1 MGSVPDSGEPLGD
14 TASLAAPSQSQA
26 STATPSIESCV
37 STPAT
42 MVVDTPFENHEDDVR
57 NYGKENHGHDYAAT
71 SRKQTAN
78 SSIMEDNKQLHELS
92 VKLAILE
99 KQSELDRLARKQL
112 EEKLRDEIYPL
123 ASAGFNEGSSYTGLL
138 RKMMK
143 QGTEEEWNDM
153 RQTFGFKTTKGD
165 SIGTFTSIS
174 IDLLEMQLSQLKAD
188 LTEMTKLEKDRDRLR
203 DMEELWAK
211 ERESLLEK
219 QRQLG
224 LLTGETKSNAAAPEL
239 GTKQP
244 ESKEGA
250 PLAIFEKPELNVVGW
265 TDFRLCLLKNPPDS
279 FAIDVL
285 SGEPDVSF
293 ERPTVTMWSRT
304 NSRYSLERGE
314 VTGAALHRD
323 QKSEAAPTRG
333 QKPIPERIRINSRHI
348 LRILSKIRDEPLTE
362 DHPLVMIR
370 PYKALDYW
378 NEAIRSKF
386 LELEKKFGD
395 PEGRSLDKP
404 PQETARGIPDDAAQT
419 SDNTQVSHA
428 ASEEAT
434 EQEPAAKG
442 EEDRDEWTY
451 SLTAYQHL
459 KCLISFMDEQ
469 LVEKVA
475 FLESDRCRNVAFT
488 DIWYLFKPGDEVVDQ
503 SLRQA
508 YRIIS
513 ISSAGHQVFPPWRIK
528 WDKDAKAKEETPI
541 ILNCVYI
548 DFDGKQLGPM
558 VKIVRIPR
566 YDKEKAVT
574 SLEVFPLRFA
584 EEKFRALASKKG
596 EESSKTL
603 REKLIERGKLFM
615 DMTGFKHMRYNG
627 VTLDTRD
634 EVDSNVVVDFQEA
647 FSHFQQVQKKSNV
660 VDTRERRERDKYV
673 TDVAENELVP
683 RLRNL
688 IGLSTDMDFDEE
700 ECRAECCRNEAE
712 VKFKDAFAENKRNQ
726 DYMQS
731 LMPEGRGEPPPSIY
745 PRPLREIKGQE
756 NELIGG
762 DYLIMSYRVFGFVL
776 RSRKWAQLDLNHMSL
791 PDNSPAHR
799 TRLGSAIEAD
809 AQKGNAGEKQENSE
823 GKGGVEE
830 AKLKEDHGSA
840 QETEDEDYS
849 AFSQL
854 VLPPGHKDMVKSLV
868 AQHFRDKESQEEQ
881 QVDIVSGKGK
891 GLIILLHGAPGVG
904 KTTTAEG
911 VAQMFEKPLYQIT
924 CGDLGTTASEVEKA
938 LETSFSLASR
948 WGCVLLLDEAD
959 VFLAARSREDFKRNG
974 LVSVF
979 LRVLEYYTGVLF
991 LTTNRIGD
999 FDEAFASRIHIS
1011 LYYPQLDL
1019 ESTLS
1024 IFKLNLDMIEQ
1035 NHRKGNIQIDRE
1047 EILDFAKNY
1056 FNVQEDAKW
1065 NGRQIRNA
1073 CHTALALAEF
1083 RAQGGSHKKIID
1095 KQAVIHL
1102 KVDDLETVSKAY
1114 LEFMKYLTEVHDK
1127 KGFDMWA
1134 QSSNVRAKEKDFL
1147 KKMAKMYEDTMW
1159 QKTESKEKD
1168 QGNNHNPA
1176 QAPGHAA
1183 PDAPPQS
1190 SIYSTA
1196 SPPPPQPGLGPTQ
1209 HGAIPHGPP
1218 VTPST
1223 SHAAPSGPI
1232 PPAPAP
1238 APSEQPPPQQYP
1250 QTYGPAPGYP
1260 PASAWP
1266 GYYPAYGQ
1274 APPGNPGGPP
1284 PGARPYQPWQQYPAQ
1299 PLPPPQQQPQ
1309 QNAPQGQP
1317 YYPPP
1322 EGYVGPYPAQAPPA
1336 RA

>member
-14 TASLAAPSQSQA
+14 SASLVAPSQSQA
-26 STATPSIESCV
+26 STATPSIESYV

-57 NYGKENHGHDYAAT
+57 NHGKEDHGHDSASTA
-71 SRKQTAN
+71 RKQAAN
-78 SSIMEDNKQLHELS
+78 SSITEDKMQLHELS
-92 VKLAILE
+92 AKLAVLE

-123 ASAGFNEGSSYTGLL
+123 ATAGFNEGFSYTGLL
-138 RKMMK
+138 RKMMA
-143 QGTEEEWNDM
+143 NDDYDNDEM
-153 RQTFGFKTTKGD
+153 RRLYGFRTTKGD
-165 SIGTFTSIS
+165 SIGTFTSLS
-174 IDLLEMQLSQLKAD
+174 IDLLEMQLSQLKND
-188 LTEMTKLEKDRDRLR
+188 LSEMTKLEKDRDRLR
-203 DMEELWAK
+203 DMEELWVK
-211 ERESLLEK
+211 ERESLLKK
-219 QRQLG
+219 QRQLD
-224 LLTGETKSNAAAPEL
+224 ETKSGAATTEL
-239 GTKQP
+239 GTKLP
-244 ESKEGA
+244 ESKDDA
-250 PLAIFEKPELNVVGW
+250 PLRIFEKPELNFVGW
-265 TDFRLCLLKNPPDS
+265 ADFRLCLLKNPADS

-293 ERPTVTMWSRT
+293 ERPIITMWSRT

-314 VTGAALHRD
+314 VARAVLHRD

-348 LRILSKIRDEPLTE
+348 LRILSKIRNEPLTE

-386 LELEKKFGD
+386 LELEKKFGH
-395 PEGRSLDKP
+395 PEGPAVDKP
-404 PQETARGIPDDAAQT
+404 PQETARGIPDDAGQT
-419 SDNTQVSHA
+419 SDNAQVSRA

-459 KCLISFMDEQ
+459 KCLIRFMDEQ
-469 LVEKVA
+469 LLEKVA
-475 FLESDRCRNVAFT
+475 FLESDRCRNVSFT
-488 DIWYLFKPGDEVVDQ
+488 DIWYLFKPGDEVVEQ

-528 WDKDAKAKEETPI
+528 WDKEAKAKEETPI
-541 ILNCVYI
+541 VLNCVYI
-548 DFDGKQLGPM
+548 DFDGKHLGPM
-558 VKIVRIPR
+558 VKTVRIPR

-596 EESSKTL
+596 EEPSKTL
-603 REKLIERGKLFM
+603 REKLIERGRLFM

-647 FSHFQQVQKKSNV
+647 FSHFQQVQKKTNV
-660 VDTRERRERDKYV
+660 VDTRDRERRERTEVVED
-673 TDVAENELVP
+673 DLVP
-683 RLRNL
+683 RLRSL

-700 ECRAECCRNEAE
+700 ECRAECCRNESE
-712 VKFKDAFAENKRNQ
+712 VKFKDAFAEKERNQ

-799 TRLGSAIEAD
+799 TRLGSTVEGD
-809 AQKGNAGEKQENSE
+809 AQNGYVETKQENIE
-823 GKGGVEE
+823 GKGGVEDD
-830 AKLKEDHGSA
+830 KLKENHGIA

-959 VFLAARSREDFKRNG
+959 VFLAARSRVDFKRNG

-1019 ESTLS
+1019 DSTLR
-1024 IFKLNLDMIEQ
+1024 IFNLNLDMIHQ
-1035 NHRKGNIQIDRE
+1035 NHRKRDIKIDRE
-1047 EILDFAKNY
+1047 KILDFAKNY
-1056 FNVQEDAKW
+1056 FNIQEDAKW

-1095 KQAVIHL
+1095 PQAVIHL
-1102 KVDDLETVSKAY
+1102 KVDDLEIVSKAY

-1127 KGFDMWA
+1127 KGFEMWA
-1134 QSSNVRAKEKDFL
+1134 QSGNIRAKEKDFA
-1147 KKMAKMYEDTMW
+1147 KKMAKMYEDIMW
-1159 QKTESKEKD
+1159 QKTESEEQD
-1168 QGNNHNPA
+1168 QGNNHNSA
-1176 QAPGHAA
+1176 QAPSRAA
-1183 PDAPPQS
+1183 PDVRTQS

-1209 HGAIPHGPP
+1209 HGAISHGPP

-1232 PPAPAP
+1232 PPASAP

-1250 QTYGPAPGYP
+1250 PTYGPAPGYP
-1260 PASAWP
+1260 AGAWP
-1266 GYYPAYGQ
+1266 GYYPGYGQ

-1284 PGARPYQPWQQYPAQ
+1284 PGAQPYPPWQQYPAQ
-1299 PLPPPQQQPQ
+1299 PQAQQHQPQ
-1309 QNAPQGQP
+1309 QNATQGQS

-1322 EGYVGPYPAQAPPA
+1322 EGYAGPYPPRAPPA